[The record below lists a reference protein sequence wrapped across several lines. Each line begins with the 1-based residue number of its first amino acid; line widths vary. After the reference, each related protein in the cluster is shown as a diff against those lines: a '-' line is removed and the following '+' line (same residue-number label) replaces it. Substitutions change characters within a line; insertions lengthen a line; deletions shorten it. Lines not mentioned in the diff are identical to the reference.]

1 VTRVPGAAI
10 IVAMMMAISSC
21 ATLAPPKAD
30 GPRPSEQRHEA
41 TILDG
46 VRVELH
52 VARPQSEGAPLVIFA
67 SGDGGWFGAAIGM
80 FETIAAAGYPVAGL
94 SSRALLRAIRQP
106 GHPLSASRLR
116 ESYQEIIDAAKRAA
130 NLPDTTGVILAG
142 WSRGASISVIAGAEP
157 PPMPLAGIVAIGLS
171 ADENLNID
179 LDSDEDIEPG
189 AIAPGGIDTYVLSRA
204 ILGRVAVIQSSGD
217 GYLPADRARMLFGA
231 ESPSRRFFEVPAS
244 NHRFSGGAATFRL
257 SLTEALNWVAT
268 HEGPPQ

>member
-1 VTRVPGAAI
+1 MTRRLGAAI
-10 IVAMMMAISSC
+10 TLAMTLALSSC

-30 GPRPSEQRHEA
+30 GPRPVTQRREA
-41 TILDG
+41 MILDG

-52 VARPQSEGAPLVIFA
+52 VARPGSEGAPLVIFA

-80 FETIAAAGYPVAGL
+80 FDTIAAAGYPVAGL

-116 ESYQEIIDAAKRAA
+116 ESYQEIITASKRAA
-130 NLPDTTGVILAG
+130 DLPDSTGVILAG

-157 PPMPLAGIVAIGLS
+157 PAMPLAGIVAIGLS

-179 LDSDEDIEPG
+179 LDSDEDTEPG
-189 AIAPGGIDTYVLSRA
+189 TGGPGGIDTYVLSRA
-204 ILGRVAVIQSSGD
+204 IPSRVAVIQSSGD
-217 GYLPADRARMLFGA
+217 GYLPADRARILFGG

-244 NHRFSGGAATFRL
+244 NHRFSGGAVTFRL
-257 SLTEALNWVAT
+257 SLTEALNWIAI